1 MSFFKTSDNQNI
13 ESAKEFELGATVFPD
28 GTECEAYVTS
38 IEWREPKNEF
48 EGDPSVSVEWTIV
61 SPAIYSKKKIVQ
73 NLKICDKDDKK
84 KDNAIRMLAA
94 IYTIN
99 GKVNIADV
107 KTKPTNADLSGA
119 ALSTKAV
126 IKIGLITTKKQDADG
141 NDVVYKNNFV
151 KAVSAK
157 NKVSSSNTHS
167 TKDADGDDIGF

>member
-1 MSFFKTSDNQNI
+1 MTFFRTSDNQNI
-13 ESAKEFELGATVFPD
+13 EATKEFELGAAVFPD
-28 GTECEAYVTS
+28 GTECEAYITS

-48 EGDPSVSVEWTIV
+48 EGDPSIAIEWTIV

-84 KDNAIRMLAA
+84 KDNAVRMLAA

-107 KTKPTNADLSGA
+107 KTKPTNADLSSA

-126 IKIGLITTKKQDADG
+126 IKIGLITTKKQDSEG
-141 NDVVYKNNFV
+141 NEVVYKNNFIR
-151 KAVSAK
+151 AVSAK
-157 NKVSSSNTHS
+157 NKVNETNTQQ
-167 TKDADGDDIGF
+167 TKDDDGDDIGF